1 MFIFAHSSEKYHQKV
16 CVLALFVNFH
26 VLFSLHFGMFSLQN
40 APFRLSSL
48 LDSLS
53 FFNPGNV
60 VLAAKYHH
68 FSTFLHFKHVLF
80 LSFIR
85 SYAHT
90 WSVVRGIQ
98 ICVLVHF
105 TSRFAAFSL
114 AFCCRQPCVLL
125 QIALCFGAFS
135 VVFCMKQPKKVV

>member
-1 MFIFAHSSEKYHQKV
+1 VFFFAHSSGKYRPKV
-16 CVLALFVNFH
+16 CVLDLFGGFQIYY
-26 VLFSLHFGMFSLQN
+26 FLHFGLFNLQK

-68 FSTFLHFKHVLF
+68 FSIFLHFKHDIF

-85 SYAHT
+85 SYAHV
-90 WSVVRGIQ
+90 WSIVRCI
-98 ICVLVHF
+98 
-105 TSRFAAFSL
+105 
-114 AFCCRQPCVLL
+114 
-125 QIALCFGAFS
+125 
-135 VVFCMKQPKKVV
+135 